1 MKKIIAAAVAT
12 AFVAPAF
19 AADITISG
27 DVEYTMATQGS
38 NTVGNTGD
46 ADFFITASE
55 DLGNGLSVT
64 AYVGF
69 DDATTTAAQAN
80 RESKLTISG
89 DFGSVAVGNDAGDAI
104 GSYDEVADVAEAGAG
119 ATLNDGFSSTNGIV
133 FTPNTGVEGLNFA
146 ISYTADND
154 TATGNDTAT
163 SYAVQY
169 DLGVAKVFYGSIDE
183 EGADYNASV
192 MGISGSFGPI
202 YVGAERIKN
211 PGATI
216 NTSGTL
222 TGVGEGDTLTSVG
235 ITYDYGV
242 GKLAYETNNYKD
254 DSAATE
260 DSVRTAMSASYKI
273 GAVNTYIAVSDAET
287 NSVEVEQTT
296 TFGVEYAF

>member
-1 MKKIIAAAVAT
+1 MKKIIAVAVAT

-19 AADITISG
+19 AADVTLSG

-38 NTVGNTGD
+38 GTTGNTGD

-69 DDATTTAAQAN
+69 DDATTDATQAK
-80 RESKLTISG
+80 RESKLTITG

-119 ATLNDGFSSTNGIV
+119 YTLNDGFSSTNGIS
-133 FTPNTGVEGLNFA
+133 FSPNTGVDGLSLTV
-146 ISYTADND
+146 SYTADND
-154 TATGNDTAT
+154 TANNDDTAT
-163 SYAVQY
+163 SYALQY
-169 DLGVAKVFYGSIDE
+169 DLGVAKVFYGSIDVA
-183 EGADYNASV
+183 GAAYNASILGV
-192 MGISGSFGPI
+192 SGSFGPI
-202 YVGAERIKN
+202 YVGAERITN
-211 PGATI
+211 PGADM
-216 NTSGTL
+216 NTDGTAD
-222 TGVGEGDTLTSVG
+222 GQQEDDVVTSVG
-235 ITYDYGV
+235 ISYDYGV

-254 DSAATE
+254 DNAATE

-287 NSVEVEQTT
+287 NAVEVEQTT
-296 TFGVEYAF
+296 TLGVEYAF

>member
-27 DVEYTMATQGS
+27 DVEYTMSTQGS
-38 NTVGNTGD
+38 NTMGKTGD

-69 DDATTTAAQAN
+69 DDATTTSAQAD

-119 ATLNDGFSSTNGIV
+119 STLNDGFSSTNGIV

-154 TATGNDTAT
+154 TATGNDTAA
-163 SYAVQY
+163 SYAIQY

-183 EGADYNASV
+183 EGANFNASI
-192 MGISGSFGPI
+192 MGASGSFGPI
-202 YVGAERIKN
+202 YVGAERVKN

-216 NTSGTL
+216 TTAGT
-222 TGVGEGDTLTSVG
+222 GQQEGDTLTNVG

-254 DSAATE
+254 DNASTY
-260 DSVRTAMSASYKI
+260 DSTKTSMSASYKI
-273 GAVNTYIAVSDAET
+273 GSVNTYIAVSTSET
-287 NSVEVEQTT
+287 NAVEAEDTT